1 MKTSRKI
8 LAGYLLLILGYLIC
22 FWLRQDPLRVEQLY
36 SKGLY
41 PMLMQPYSRLIG
53 LLPFSVAEF
62 LALFFFTGLIALLF
76 YVVFSLSRRG
86 LPKANTIFSLIKK
99 GVPWVAFLYLI
110 FQLSWGLN
118 YHRIPFS
125 QQAGLDVHPTSVEEL
140 TQLCT
145 SLTQQAVLLR
155 SQVSEDHDGV
165 FSLTFDQSTLYA
177 LAQKGYENA
186 AVLFPTLSGV
196 YGTPKSVLLSHYWSY
211 TGTSGMYFPL
221 TGEANVNTTTPPYLI
236 PAITSHEMAHQHGF
250 AREDE
255 ANFIGYLTSVSHPS
269 LEFQYS
275 GTMLAL
281 NNAMSQLYR
290 VDSELWAK
298 IREGYS
304 EGMLRDLADHR
315 AYFDRYQGMVWE
327 TSNKVNN
334 QYLILNRQ
342 KDGVQSYGRMVDLL
356 LVFWKTYP
364 EAFSRREINPS
375 FCQPSERVSQTP
387 SS

>member
-1 MKTSRKI
+1 MEVVGMKRSGRSI
-8 LAGYLLLILGYLIC
+8 LSFAILILGYLIY

-36 SKGLY
+36 SRGLY
-41 PMLMQPYSRLIG
+41 PLFMQPYSRLIG
-53 LLPFSVAEF
+53 YLPFSLAEV
-62 LALFFFTGLIALLF
+62 LAVFFFIGIIALIFYTLF
-76 YVVFSLSRRG
+76 SILRRG
-86 LPKANTIFSLIKK
+86 LPKPALFLSLIKK
-99 GVPWVAFLYLI
+99 GVLLVASLYLV
-110 FQLSWGLN
+110 FQFSWGLN
-118 YHRIPFS
+118 YQRIPFS
-125 QQAGLDVHPTSVEEL
+125 QQTGLEVYPSSVEEL
-140 TQLCT
+140 TLLCT
-145 SLTQQAVLLR
+145 SLIQQAVALR
-155 SQVSEDHDGV
+155 NDVSEDENGV
-165 FSLTFDQSTLYA
+165 FILTIDSSTLYSA
-177 LAQKGYENA
+177 AQKGYEQA
-186 AVLFPTLSGV
+186 AAAFPNLSGV
-196 YGTPKSVLLSHYWSY
+196 YGTPKSVILSHYWSY

-290 VDSELWAK
+290 ADPEGWATL
-298 IREGYS
+298 RDRYS
-304 EGMLRDLADHR
+304 DGMLRDLADHR
-315 AYFDRYQGMVWE
+315 AYYDRYQGKVWE

-356 LVFWKTYP
+356 LAYHRSNSSK
-364 EAFSRREINPS
+364 
-375 FCQPSERVSQTP
+375 SQ
-387 SS
+387 